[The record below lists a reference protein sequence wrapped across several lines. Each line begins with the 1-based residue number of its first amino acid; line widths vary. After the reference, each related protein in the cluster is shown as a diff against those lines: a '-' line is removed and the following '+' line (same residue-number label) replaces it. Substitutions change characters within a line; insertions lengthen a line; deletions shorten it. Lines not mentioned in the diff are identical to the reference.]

1 MRERSFEF
9 RDLIGV
15 LQNEHRELDQHLK
28 EIDEALEK
36 GDNRKAGKILL
47 EIDRLFRQHTI
58 DEESRVLKML
68 IDAYG
73 REGSHDDI
81 RTMQEHQAI
90 FSKIEELA
98 GMTNLSTNE
107 RASKKA
113 ELDKLL
119 RQHCDTEEK
128 NIFPKA
134 LHSFKDLEEVT

>member
-9 RDLIGV
+9 RDLIDV
-15 LQNEHRELDQHLK
+15 LQNEHRKLDQHLK
-28 EIDEALEK
+28 EIDEALAK

-68 IDAYG
+68 IDTYG
-73 REGSHDDI
+73 REGSQDYI
-81 RTMQEHQAI
+81 RTMQEHQDI
-90 FSKIEELA
+90 LGKIEELA
-98 GMTNLSTNE
+98 GMANLSTNE

-113 ELDKLL
+113 ELEKLL
-119 RQHCDTEEK
+119 RQHCDAEEK